1 MYADMLIHDELGY
14 LPFSQAGAAMLFHLL
29 SKLYEQTSMV
39 ITTNLGFGE

>member
-1 MYADMLIHDELGY
+1 MSWAICHLVR
-14 LPFSQAGAAMLFHLL
+14 PGAAMLFHLL